1 LSNLGPRI
9 IAEDYSPG
17 FFVKH
22 FIKDMNIALDS
33 AKEMGIRT
41 PGLEL
46 AKSLYE
52 ELAEK
57 GEENSGTQ
65 ALYKLLANKW

>member
-1 LSNLGPRI
+1 ML
-9 IAEDYSPG
+9 ADDFEPG

-22 FIKDMNIALDS
+22 FIKDMGIALEEAS
-33 AKEMGIRT
+33 NMNLQT

-46 AKSLYE
+46 AHKLYE
-52 ELAEK
+52 QLAET

-65 ALYKLLANKW
+65 ALVKLWKTN